1 MKPSQLAQ
9 VETIVRPL
17 LTKSFVFDVSDS
29 DALTLLEGGTIWA
42 RIKGDSSFMH
52 IVGLDSTTPYI
63 ALGRSS

>member
-1 MKPSQLAQ
+1 M
-9 VETIVRPL
+9 RPL